1 MKIFSDHISS
11 LISHIARYAPSSG
24 ENLTLKMSFKS
35 DATYYFHITK
45 CPSLFTR
52 VFGFDSEKLSK
63 WQFFGVKT
71 FFHFVFE
78 RGWNE
83 WKFERGWSEWK
94 FERGWSEWSGWNLE
108 ADGADGANRT

>member
-1 MKIFSDHISS
+1 
-11 LISHIARYAPSSG
+11 
-24 ENLTLKMSFKS
+24 MSFKS

-71 FFHFVFE
+71 FLHFVLNAD
-78 RGWNE
+78 GTNE
-83 WKFERGWSEWK
+83 ILNADGV
-94 FERGWSEWSGWNLE
+94 
-108 ADGADGANRT
+108 DGADGANRT